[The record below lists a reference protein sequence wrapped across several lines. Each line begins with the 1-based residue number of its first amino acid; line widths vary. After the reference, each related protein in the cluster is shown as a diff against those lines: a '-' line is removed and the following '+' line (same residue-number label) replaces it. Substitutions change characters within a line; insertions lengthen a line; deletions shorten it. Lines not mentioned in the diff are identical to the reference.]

1 MTRASK
7 RIALAVAVLAVAG
20 AGGGA
25 YVYYTRAQLQEVQ
38 VESIER
44 RDLEALVSASGKI
57 QPERLVNI
65 SSDTMGRVTQLA
77 VDEGDR
83 VDQGQFLM
91 LIDPEAAQ
99 SAVEMGAASLGA
111 ARESLRTVHVAVET
125 ARANL
130 DLSLRNVARTRDLA
144 RASLVSQETL
154 DHAESE
160 AAVRQSELD
169 ARETEVRVQEQ
180 RLQQET
186 ANLRSAR
193 NVLSKV
199 TIDAP
204 MAGVITRLNI
214 EQGETVVVGT
224 MNNAGTVL
232 MTIADLSVIQAVLD
246 VDETDILDVK
256 LGQSTVVTIDAL
268 PDREFRGVVTKIG
281 SSATQTNAGQTGG
294 AADQRGTTFEVEV
307 TLSDDVPGVRPDFS
321 CSADITTAVR
331 SNVVSVPI
339 QALTVREQNDVEVEG
354 VFVFRDGRIEF
365 VAVEVGIAGERYF
378 EVLSGLSDGDD
389 IVTGPYSAVRE
400 LEAGDEVRLEVD
412 EDGE

>member
-1 MTRASK
+1 M
-7 RIALAVAVLAVAG
+7 AVLAVAG
-20 AGGGA
+20 AGSSA
-25 YVYYTRAQLQEVQ
+25 YVYYTRAQLPEVQ
-38 VESIER
+38 VEPIER

-154 DHAESE
+154 DRAESE

-281 SSATQTNAGQTGG
+281 SSATQANAGQSGG

-307 TLSDDVPGVRPDFS
+307 TLSDDVPGMRPDFS

-331 SNVVSVPI
+331 SSVVSVPI
-339 QALTVREQNDVEVEG
+339 QALTVRERDDVEVEG

-378 EVLSGLSDGDD
+378 EVLSGLAEGDD

-412 EDGE
+412 EDDE